1 MDLNLDTFFELQNPS
16 PDQNDTN
23 NDLSE
28 LIKTWISE
36 RTAPEI
42 LPCQTTLLDKMM
54 QRIQQ
59 QISFLIILIPFIKL
73 TLQTELIE
81 LKIGQDI
88 KTNFR
93 MILIQ
98 TEIERIKYII
108 RSYLQT
114 RIYKLDKYG
123 IYILQTPEC
132 LARLSSIEIEY
143 LKKHQDIL
151 MNYYTSAVLKHLP
164 KKLQRLDDTQ
174 GGVSMI
180 EKPDLDRAIFC
191 RVINTVEQDIPI
203 SRNETITLNKGN
215 IYLLK
220 YRIIRSF
227 LRTGDVELI

>member
-1 MDLNLDTFFELQNPS
+1 MDLNLDTFFDLQDPS
-16 PDQNDTN
+16 SDQNDRK
-23 NDLSE
+23 NDLLQLMKS
-28 LIKTWISE
+28 WISE

-42 LPCQTTLLDKMM
+42 LPCQTTLLERMM
-54 QRIQQ
+54 ERIQR
-59 QISFLIILIPFIKL
+59 QIS
-73 TLQTELIE
+73 
-81 LKIGQDI
+81 QDI

-114 RIYKLDKYG
+114 RIYKLDKYA
-123 IYILQTPEC
+123 IYILQTPES
-132 LARLSSIEIEY
+132 LACLSSIEIEY
-143 LKKHQDIL
+143 LKKHQEIL
-151 MNYYTSAVLKHLP
+151 MNYYTSAVLKYLP

-174 GGVSMI
+174 GGISMI
-180 EKPDLDRAIFC
+180 EKPDLETAVFC

-203 SRNETITLNKGN
+203 SKNETITLNKGN

-220 YRIIRSF
+220 YKVIRSF